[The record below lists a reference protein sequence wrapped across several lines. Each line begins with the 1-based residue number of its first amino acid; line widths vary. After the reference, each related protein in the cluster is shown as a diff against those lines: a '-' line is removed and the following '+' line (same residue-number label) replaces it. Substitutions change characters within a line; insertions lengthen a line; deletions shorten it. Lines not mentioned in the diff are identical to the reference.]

1 VKNILSKCYCVTF
14 SVDSLIGTRN
24 IVKVEQYLEPPT
36 TSNANFGYTSGWQW
50 TVVNTRTKYIYFS
63 WTGYSRYF

>member
-36 TSNANFGYTSGWQW
+36 TSNANFGYTSG
-50 TVVNTRTKYIYFS
+50 
-63 WTGYSRYF
+63 